1 MLDFFFKKGL
11 VVINLYLLNAE
22 LSKEA
27 KALTIS
33 IFIVLN
39 CNQQNKN

>member
-27 KALTIS
+27 KG
-33 IFIVLN
+33 LN
-39 CNQQNKN
+39 HKYFYSFKL